1 MPSRKAGY
9 VCSYFDL
16 KPWLTLTIQKQ
27 NADNKLSDAFYDA
40 LEGLLAD
47 LKSLPLVRGS
57 MTVCD
62 DNLFTLSLDRITAMQ
77 KRFSSQYQKRRS
89 QIITTV
95 RSTAQCDLVC
105 SELKSNSYFKSHG
118 FPNYGQES

>member
-62 DNLFTLSLDRITAMQ
+62 DNLLTLSLDRITAMQ
-77 KRFSSQYQKRRS
+77 KRFSNQYQKRRS

-105 SELKSNSYFKSHG
+105 SELKSNSYFESHG
-118 FPNYGQES
+118 FPNYG